1 MRINDLFEEFRSK
14 QEVIDHFVK
23 QGKSAAAGAAA
34 WERGWRGPKPKK
46 KKTSSKNAPQHWMD
60 RIDPDRD

>member
-1 MRINDLFEEFRSK
+1 MRIQELFEEFKSK

-34 WERGWRGPKPKK
+34 WERGWKDENRLQECRAD
-46 KKTSSKNAPQHWMD
+46 TECE
-60 RIDPDRD
+60 